1 MKTANVSFGKVLAVY
16 GKQDKIKKVNSI
28 LQNDANEGKLTTKNV
43 TSCYINA
50 PAYGVLGKAA
60 KQGDTIQIYI
70 TGDDVQKVNNHPQ
83 WDTIEGILSH
93 MSDCVNIAKMKVNDI
108 VKLVKE
114 G

>member
-16 GKQDKIKKVNSI
+16 GRQDKIKKVNKA
-28 LQNDANEGKLTTKNV
+28 LQDDANNGDIITKNV
-43 TSCYINA
+43 TSCYIHA
-50 PAYGVLGKAA
+50 SSYGVLGRAA

-70 TGDDVQKVNNHPQ
+70 TEDDVKKVNSCPQ

-93 MSDCVNIAKMKVNDI
+93 MSDCVNIAKMKVDEI